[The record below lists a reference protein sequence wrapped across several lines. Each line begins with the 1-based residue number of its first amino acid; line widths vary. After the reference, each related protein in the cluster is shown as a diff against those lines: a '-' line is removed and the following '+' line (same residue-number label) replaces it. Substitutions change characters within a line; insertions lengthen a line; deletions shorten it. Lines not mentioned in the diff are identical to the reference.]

1 MLPAG
6 QGVLLGLPW
15 AFWQG
20 NSSGTE
26 VAGLV
31 AAGVLQGK
39 ILIFFF
45 ICFIFLLPFDELCC
59 LKA

>member
-45 ICFIFLLPFDELCC
+45 NFLFFCFPLMNF
-59 LKA
+59 AA

>member
-20 NSSGTE
+20 NSSGTK

-45 ICFIFLLPFDELCC
+45 LFVLFFCFPLMNF
-59 LKA
+59 AA

>member
-15 AFWQG
+15 EFWQG

-45 ICFIFLLPFDELCC
+45 LFYFFASL
-59 LKA
+59 

>member
-15 AFWQG
+15 EFWQG

-45 ICFIFLLPFDELCC
+45 FVLFFCFPLMNF
-59 LKA
+59 AA